1 VAAAQLRLLLV
12 TEEACDASKLER
24 GLSYGFASCYP
35 SLAASVYL
43 GPSTVTQTCTT
54 LQLQEGSERV
64 LSSIVALYTRLEG
77 PPAAHAL
84 QNGLRLADIGVNG
97 SRPCLCALDRPTLR
111 LQLLQDVRPSC
122 LCAQGLAECCE
133 KASGVAR
140 SQPRQ
145 VPVWT
150 TKRSTPLPLPAACG
164 SPPAARWSAR
174 RVQSNAA
181 TVCAAAVAVPQALQQ
196 GRLRRPPELLRV
208 AGSWT
213 LAALD
218 ATQCGKRC
226 RAASWS
232 ACTAKSAS

>member
-1 VAAAQLRLLLV
+1 M
-12 TEEACDASKLER
+12 
-24 GLSYGFASCYP
+24 
-35 SLAASVYL
+35 
-43 GPSTVTQTCTT
+43 
-54 LQLQEGSERV
+54 
-64 LSSIVALYTRLEG
+64 LSSTVALYTRLEG

-84 QNGLRLADIGVNG
+84 QYGLRLADIGVNG

-145 VPVWT
+145 VQVRT
-150 TKRSTPLPLPAACG
+150 AKRSTPLPLPAACG

-174 RVQSNAA
+174 RVQSTAA
-181 TVCAAAVAVPQALQQ
+181 AVCAAAAALSQAQQQ
-196 GRLRRPPELLRV
+196 GRLRRSPELMRV
-208 AGSWT
+208 AGSWM

-218 ATQCGKRC
+218 AL
-226 RAASWS
+226 
-232 ACTAKSAS
+232 